1 MEKARTYMTGE
12 LSSSVENNALKEFM
26 SPYKA
31 VIKDERFLSDA
42 DNSFLFIDDG
52 DVAHPVTLTIKNNLI
67 DDITEK

>member
-12 LSSSVENNALKEFM
+12 LSSSVENNALASFLA
-26 SPYKA
+26 PYKS

-42 DNSFLFIDDG
+42 DGSFLFIDD
-52 DVAHPVTLTIKNNLI
+52 DNVAHPMILSVKNNLI